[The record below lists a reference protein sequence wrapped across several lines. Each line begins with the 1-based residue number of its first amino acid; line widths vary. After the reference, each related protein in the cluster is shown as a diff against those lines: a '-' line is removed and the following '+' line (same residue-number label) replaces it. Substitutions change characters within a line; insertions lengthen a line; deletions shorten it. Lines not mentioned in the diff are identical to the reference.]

1 MGDGTGVVAVSVD
14 DDTVSTGRA
23 AGVNAASAKRE
34 LLVRAADGEVETLVV
49 VVGVRVG
56 GAASSVAGLVVGAGS
71 VGGGADLGRGVGG
84 GAAGGGGLA
93 DLERLGLRPLDGAG
107 NGKAQEGS
115 QGSEGLDDKHCGG
128 FGLDE
133 RGRMKVN
140 WLVG

>member
-1 MGDGTGVVAVSVD
+1 M
-14 DDTVSTGRA
+14 
-23 AGVNAASAKRE
+23 
-34 LLVRAADGEVETLVV
+34 
-49 VVGVRVG
+49 RVG

-115 QGSEGLDDKHCGG
+115 QGSEGLVRHWSAVVARENDGG
-128 FGLDE
+128 GE
-133 RGRMKVN
+133 P
-140 WLVG
+140 